1 MKPKNKE
8 MKMDTTRLTFGT
20 IKIESKGHSL
30 TLGISLPYFMA
41 EQLNGQMVPEEW
53 DDIIGTQ
60 VFRARD
66 VTIWSGRF
74 DFPGVDEQPSQ
85 GSKGR
90 KGAGQ
95 LSAGSGLGQGKA
107 KPAVC
112 GEPRGRL
119 GRRGVRQLSL
129 PRRGQAMPGVK
140 TRNMAQTGYVGRT
153 KRKDAKRLVSA

>member
-20 IKIESKGHSL
+20 IKIESKDHSL
-30 TLGISLPYFMA
+30 TLGLSLPFFMA

-53 DDIIGTQ
+53 EDIIAEQ
-60 VFRARD
+60 VFKGRD

-74 DFPGVDEQPSQ
+74 DFPGIDEQPSK

-95 LSAGSGLGQGKA
+95 LPSRSGLGQGKA

-112 GEPRGRL
+112 GQPGGWLRGRGL
-119 GRRGVRQLSL
+119 RQFSL
-129 PRRGQAMPGVK
+129 PRRGQAVPGTK
-140 TRNMAQTGYVGRT
+140 ARNMAQTGHVGRA
-153 KRKDAKRLVSA
+153 KRKDTKRLVSA